1 VEDGPTSFR
10 IFLAI
15 IFLTLVWA
23 RGATVSED
31 CFRLQVSF
39 AVLGWIHMMPFEG
52 GGALLLKRT
61 TGATGKN
68 WKLDPSSFLGSGASF
83 CYKRSK

>member
-23 RGATVSED
+23 QGATASED
-31 CFRLQVSF
+31 RFLLGVNF
-39 AVLGWIHMMPFEG
+39 TLLGWIRMMPFEG
-52 GGALLLKRT
+52 GGAFLPKIT
-61 TGATGKN
+61 TGATGEN
-68 WKLDPSSFLGSGASF
+68 
-83 CYKRSK
+83 

>member
-1 VEDGPTSFR
+1 LG
-10 IFLAI
+10 
-15 IFLTLVWA
+15 
-23 RGATVSED
+23 
-31 CFRLQVSF
+31 VSF
-39 AVLGWIHMMPFEG
+39 AVLGWIRMMPFEG
-52 GGALLLKRT
+52 GGAFLLKRT